1 MNTEGTKPPAAPA
14 HPPAAGEGTIGSG
27 EGASTALEALIRKR
41 KQVES
46 SEDSNPPSPA
56 PES

>member
-1 MNTEGTKPPAAPA
+1 MNTDGTRPPEAPAQPPAP
-14 HPPAAGEGTIGSG
+14 GKKTSG

-46 SEDSNPPSPA
+46 PDDNEPTAPLPA
-56 PES
+56 KP

>member
-1 MNTEGTKPPAAPA
+1 MNTDGPKPPADPA
-14 HPPAAGEGTIGSG
+14 QSPTPGKKTSG

-46 SEDSNPPSPA
+46 PDDGEPTA
-56 PES
+56 PLPKP